1 MAYRVKVIK
10 RGNEKNFIR
19 DIKKR
24 MAHYDKGVEIF
35 SRRTAN
41 YMARRVREGVR
52 RKPSTGRLA
61 NSIKSYVTFGG
72 GVTVADAGRKSDLP
86 RYWAAV
92 NYGGIIPGGGKFV
105 RGSFDGEGPDAAFA
119 GVPGGAGVRFKGDK
133 RRRGGMRAKHFIHPM
148 NYIEKTQ
155 AWFKLEWPLYIG
167 NRMRKK

>member
-1 MAYRVKVIK
+1 MAVRITVRKK
-10 RGNEKNFIR
+10 GNEKDFIR
-19 DIKKR
+19 DIRKK
-24 MAHYDKGVEIF
+24 MSHFDTGVEIF
-35 SRRTAN
+35 IRRTAN
-41 YMARRVREGVR
+41 YMARRIREGVR

-72 GVTVADAGRKSDLP
+72 NVTVADAGRKSDLP
-86 RYWAAV
+86 GYWAAV

-105 RGSFDGEGPDAAFA
+105 RGSFDGERPDAAFA
-119 GVPGGAGVRFKGDK
+119 GVPGGDGVRFKGDN

-155 AWFKLEWPLYIG
+155 AWFRLEWPTYIG